1 MEKDFEPLVGNEEIK
16 RYFTE
21 NIRTDS
27 FSHAYIISGE
37 HGIGKHTL
45 ARLIAAA
52 VNCERRKDAN
62 LGLPCHSCTSCKKIL
77 ENNSADVTIIGKADK
92 ATIGIDS
99 IRFIKNDICIAPN
112 DGDYKIYIIED
123 AQDMTIQAQNALLL
137 TLEEPPSYAMFLLL
151 CDDTEPLLETIKSRA
166 AMIRMSVPEKEET
179 KKYLKKN
186 HPSLKILS
194 PSSYEEFEQVY
205 KAANGRIGRILE
217 LAGDEKSRIFQNRE
231 LASYLIKACADT
243 SLASEMPSF
252 ISLFSQKRDVISEQL
267 TEFQSAIRDIIAIKR
282 SDSPPLLFFTD
293 PEYAEEI
300 SYSFSVK
307 KLLSMLEKSELT
319 RLSILK
325 NANIKLALTDFLIGL
340 L

>member
-1 MEKDFEPLVGNEEIK
+1 MGKDFDPLIGNEEIK
-16 RYFTE
+16 RCFTE

-52 VNCERRKDAN
+52 VNCEKRKDPSFE
-62 LGLPCHSCTSCKKIL
+62 LPCRSCISCKKIL
-77 ENNSADVTIIGKADK
+77 ENNSADVSIIGKAAK

-123 AQDMTIQAQNALLL
+123 AQDMTVQAQNALLL

-151 CDDTEPLLETIKSRA
+151 CDDTEPLLETVKSRA
-166 AMIRMSVPEKEET
+166 PMIRMNVPEKEET
-179 KKYLKKN
+179 IKYLKKN
-186 HPSLKILS
+186 YPSLKILS
-194 PSSYEEFEQVY
+194 SSASEEFEQIY
-205 KAANGRIGRILE
+205 KAANGRIGKILE
-217 LAGDEKSRIFQNRE
+217 LSGDEKNRMLQSRE
-231 LASYLIKACADT
+231 LASSLIRSCADS
-243 SLASEMPSF
+243 SLATEIPIF

-267 TEFQSAIRDIIAIKR
+267 TEFQSAVRDIIAIKR
-282 SDSPPLLFFTD
+282 SESPPLLFFTD
-293 PEYAEEI
+293 LEYAEEI
-300 SYSFSVK
+300 SYNFSVK
-307 KLLSMLEKSELT
+307 KLLSMLERSEHT
-319 RLSILK
+319 RLSILR